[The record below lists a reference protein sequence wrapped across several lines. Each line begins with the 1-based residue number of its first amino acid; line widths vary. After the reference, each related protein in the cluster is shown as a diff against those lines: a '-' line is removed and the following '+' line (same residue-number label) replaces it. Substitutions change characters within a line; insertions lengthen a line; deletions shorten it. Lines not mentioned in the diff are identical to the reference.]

1 MDKKIIRKS
10 TIVNKIVILSISA
23 IVISFV
29 VFNLITTNSNT
40 LNVNKDQITI
50 SSVNADSFQEY
61 ISLNGTII
69 PKETRTIV
77 ATEGGRLEN
86 IFIKTGSIV
95 QKGDKILQLSNT
107 NLLMEIMDRE
117 AELYRQSNNLRETRL
132 AFENHSIELDQQ
144 LLDINF
150 NLVEAQ
156 STYENNKC
164 LSKNNIISKQEYDTS
179 FNTYNYYNEK
189 IKLTQKSKEKD
200 LEFRSNQIEQLE
212 VTLERMENNLKIVK
226 SMQDELTVKAPFTGL
241 ISLVDL
247 KLGESYSPGAR
258 LGQIDI
264 QNSFKVRGDISEH
277 YISRVDVGKRGSFKY
292 SDEKFPLELAMIYPE
307 VVEGEFKVD
316 FDFKDK
322 IPEGIRRGQS
332 FSIDFE
338 LSDLSEAILV
348 PRGSFYNT
356 TGGYWIFV
364 VDKSGN
370 KAYKRNIKIGR
381 NNPLF
386 YEILE
391 GLEPGEKV
399 ITSSYD
405 NFGDAEE
412 LIIN

>member
-23 IVISFV
+23 IVISFI
-29 VFNLITTNSNT
+29 VFNLITTKSNT

-86 IFIKTGSIV
+86 IFIQTGSIV

-150 NLVEAQ
+150 NLIEAQ

-164 LSKNNIISKQEYDTS
+164 LSINNIISKQEYDTS

-241 ISLVDL
+241 ISLIDL

-277 YISRVDVGKRGSFKY
+277 YISRVQVGKRGSFKY
-292 SDEKFPLELAMIYPE
+292 SNEKFPLELAMIYPE
-307 VVEGEFKVD
+307 VVEGVFKVD

-338 LSDLSEAILV
+338 LSDLSEAI
-348 PRGSFYNT
+348 
-356 TGGYWIFV
+356 
-364 VDKSGN
+364 
-370 KAYKRNIKIGR
+370 
-381 NNPLF
+381 
-386 YEILE
+386 
-391 GLEPGEKV
+391 
-399 ITSSYD
+399 
-405 NFGDAEE
+405 
-412 LIIN
+412 